1 MKMKIR
7 TLHKMMLTKAKRLG
21 DYDNADWYFT
31 QDDADHSKMTRGYDN
46 EEGYFT

>member
-1 MKMKIR
+1 MKKD
-7 TLHKMMLTKAKRLG
+7 TLHKMILATAKRLG

-31 QDDADHSKMTRGYDN
+31 QDDADHSKTTRGYDN